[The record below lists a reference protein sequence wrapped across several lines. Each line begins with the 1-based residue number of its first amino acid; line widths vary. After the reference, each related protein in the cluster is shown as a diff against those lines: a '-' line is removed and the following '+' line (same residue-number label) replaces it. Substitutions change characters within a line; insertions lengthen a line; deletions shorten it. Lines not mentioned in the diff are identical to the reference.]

1 MRRFSWKILLTF
13 FYKKLVLMISLFFI
27 KDATIIDTKI
37 GGQSILLW
45 GQLAPFASPL
55 ASALDGGQ
63 N

>member
-1 MRRFSWKILLTF
+1 
-13 FYKKLVLMISLFFI
+13 MISLFFI